1 MERLED
7 VHMAKEEYYLLKAL
21 VLANSDVRLDEAVT
35 PKKFRESILT
45 ALTECVT
52 VIRYSHQTESSVVI
66 VNGYLYCFLYN
77 KGLL

>member
-52 VIRYSHQTESSVVI
+52 VIRYASARICSHKRNSSV
-66 VNGYLYCFLYN
+66 
-77 KGLL
+77 

>member
-1 MERLED
+1 
-7 VHMAKEEYYLLKAL
+7 MAKEEYYLLKAL

-52 VIRYSHQTESSVVI
+52 VIRYRTHIRQSHSSVVI
-66 VNGYLYCFLYN
+66 LNAYLYCFLYN